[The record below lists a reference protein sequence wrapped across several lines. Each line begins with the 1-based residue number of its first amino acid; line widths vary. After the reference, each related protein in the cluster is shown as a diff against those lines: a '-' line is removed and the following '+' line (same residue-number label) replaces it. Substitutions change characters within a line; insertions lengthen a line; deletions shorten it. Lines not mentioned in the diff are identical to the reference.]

1 MAANTNQF
9 QFRKGLLGKS
19 SKNPYQDPTYLSFTI
34 LFDTTSPLFNKDIAV
49 KTLREHYKEPE
60 RAKKL
65 EDFIDT
71 LLLINR
77 EMPWYWV
84 SLDGM
89 SRVFDFNMLEPY
101 WGGTEAKLT
110 ITCNE
115 SINLAISGLM
125 DLYRESAYDFAAW
138 TQVLPKNLRGFRMWV
153 LVSEVRDINSEV
165 NRRIVG
171 TKQINQNITGDFKPL
186 FQFEFNYC
194 QFSITSAKETFEAL
208 NNSAPESPT
217 PKIEITYETIKKTAS
232 SYLQG
237 IMAESTGDLGSGGNS
252 DSRNKIQ
259 AFGDRLSQDLGQVA
273 NNTLDNL
280 TDAIRENNP
289 IKKVYNPNNIYGSE
303 LERAY
308 QQTINEL
315 DSYAGGL
322 GGIVDNAFGLAE
334 GVAKDAATSFKQSI
348 VTNIFGADGATVGA
362 ALRQGSI
369 ASIFPMINNISEAA
383 NTKSNLGNN
392 YE

>member
-1 MAANTNQF
+1 MATGTNQI

-49 KTLREHYKEPE
+49 KTLREHYKETE
-60 RAKKL
+60 RADKL
-65 EDFIDT
+65 ERFVDT
-71 LLLINR
+71 MLLINR

-89 SRVFDFNMLEPY
+89 ARVLDYNMTEPY
-101 WGGTEAKLT
+101 WGGDEAKLT

-125 DLYRESAYDFAAW
+125 DLYRDSVYDFAAW
-138 TQVLPKNLRGFRMWV
+138 TQVLPKNIRGFRMWIM
-153 LVSEVRDINSEV
+153 VSEIRDINTEFKKGLLGSE
-165 NRRIVG
+165 
-171 TKQINQNITGDFKPL
+171 TKNAEISGDFKPL
-186 FQFEFNYC
+186 FQYEFNFC
-194 QFSITSAKETFEAL
+194 EFNIKSAKETFETLSNA
-208 NNSAPESPT
+208 APESPS
-217 PKIEITYETIKKTAS
+217 PKIEISYETIKKTAT

-237 IMAESTGDLGSGGNS
+237 LMTESTGDLGVSS
-252 DSRNKIQ
+252 DSDARTKIQ
-259 AFGDRLSQDLGQVA
+259 GVGDRLSQDVGQITNSA
-273 NNTLDNL
+273 IDSL
-280 TDAIRENNP
+280 TGAIRENNP
-289 IKKVYNPNNIYGSE
+289 LNVISKPVNVYGSD
-303 LERAY
+303 LEQAY
-308 QQTINEL
+308 QQAINQV

-322 GGIVDNAFGLAE
+322 GGAVDNIFGQSEAI
-334 GVAKDAATSFKQSI
+334 AKDAATSFKQSI
-348 VTNIFGADGATVGA
+348 VTNIFGAEGATVGA

-369 ASIFPMINNISEAA
+369 ASIFPMINNLNEAA

>member
-1 MAANTNQF
+1 MATGTNQI

-34 LFDTTSPLFNKDIAV
+34 LFDTTSPLFNKEIAV
-49 KTLREHYKEPE
+49 KTLREHYKETE
-60 RAKKL
+60 RADKL
-65 EDFIDT
+65 ERFIDT
-71 LLLINR
+71 MLLINR

-89 SRVFDFNMLEPY
+89 ARVLEYNMTEPY
-101 WGGTEAKLT
+101 WGGDDAKLT

-125 DLYRESAYDFAAW
+125 DLYRDSVYDFAAW
-138 TQVLPKNLRGFRMWV
+138 TQVLPKNLRGFRMWIM
-153 LVSEVRDINSEV
+153 VSEIRDINTEFSKGLF
-165 NRRIVG
+165 G
-171 TKQINQNITGDFKPL
+171 TQTKNADMTGDFKPL
-186 FQFEFNYC
+186 FQYEFNFC
-194 QFSITSAKETFEAL
+194 QFNIKSAKETFETLSNA
-208 NNSAPESPT
+208 APESPS
-217 PKIEITYETIKKTAS
+217 PKIEISYETIKKTAT

-237 IMAESTGDLGSGGNS
+237 LMTESTGDLGSGRIA
-252 DSRNKIQ
+252 DLRNKVQ
-259 AFGDRLSQDLGQVA
+259 AAGDRLSQDLNQIA
-273 NNTLDNL
+273 DNALDNL
-280 TDAIRENNP
+280 TGAIRENNP
-289 IKKVYNPNNIYGSE
+289 IRKIYDPGNVYGSD

-308 QQTINEL
+308 QQAINQV

-322 GGIVDNAFGLAE
+322 GGVVDNVFGQGEAI
-334 GVAKDAATSFKQSI
+334 AKDAATSFKQSI
-348 VTNIFGADGATVGA
+348 VTNIFGAEGATVGA

-369 ASIFPMINNISEAA
+369 ASIFPMINNLNEAA